1 MKSSNIGGQA
11 VMEGIMM
18 RHKDKYAIAVRRPD
32 KEIELKVEDYKCT
45 FGKAA
50 FLKWP
55 IIRGVV
61 SFVDGLVVGTKCLMY
76 SAEIAGD
83 EEDEKEAAKNATLTE
98 EELSAKKAK
107 EAKQFQWLLYIT
119 VAISIVVSV
128 AAFMLL
134 PYALASLLR
143 KVGASEVGVTVA
155 EAFVKL
161 ALFMGYMLL
170 ISRMKD
176 IQRTFMYHGAEHKCI
191 NCVEHGL
198 PLTVENV
205 LASSRQHKRCG
216 TSFLFLV
223 MIVSIFLHFIFVLVP
238 GYWVRLFGRLL
249 MVPIVSGVS
258 FELIQWAGRTDSR
271 LADILSKPGLA
282 MQKLTTKE
290 PTADMA
296 EVAIAAVE
304 AVFDWREY
312 LKEEFGWKP
321 EENEEKM
328 RTYKEVLEDGIQ
340 LLETAAIE
348 EARLDA
354 WLLLEYTADI
364 TRAWYYAHMDD
375 GLDAKTEERYR
386 TLCTKRA
393 QHIPLQ
399 HITGRAYFMGY
410 EFCVDERVLVPR
422 QDTEVLVEE
431 AISRMRNLE
440 KPQILDMCT
449 GSGCILLSLLL
460 ELPQALGTGVDVS
473 EGALCVAKENRKRLG
488 LEQRAEL
495 IQSDLFSADYFQKN
509 SGNDHMEY
517 DMLIS
522 NPPYIRTED
531 IEGLM
536 EEVRFHDPVLALDGK
551 ENGLYFYEKI
561 TEQAGTYL
569 KPGGWLM
576 YEIGCDQGMDVLEI
590 MKKNGFEQIE
600 IKKDLAGLDR
610 VVTGRKMQ
618 EEQNV

>member
-328 RTYKEVLEDGIQ
+328 RTYKDVLEDGIQ

-576 YEIGCDQGMDVLEI
+576 YEIGCDQGMDVSEI